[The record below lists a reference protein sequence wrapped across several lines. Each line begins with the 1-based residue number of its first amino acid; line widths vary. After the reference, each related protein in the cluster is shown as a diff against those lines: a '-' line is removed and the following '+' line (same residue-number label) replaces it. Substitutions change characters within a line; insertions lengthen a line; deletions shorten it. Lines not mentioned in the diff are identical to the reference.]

1 MARSSH
7 PGKVLLEE
15 FMKPL
20 GFTAYALAARCRMD
34 RVRLERIVRGKARVN
49 ADTAL
54 RLAKF
59 FGTKPEFWMNLQAR
73 YGLETAAS
81 EIRKELAAIKSRA
94 PAAAMSGRR
103 GQTLSLRRIG

>member
-1 MARSSH
+1 MARSPVH
-7 PGKVLLEE
+7 PGEVLLNE
-15 FMKPL
+15 FMKPHGL
-20 GFTAYALAARCRMD
+20 TAYALAARCRIE

-73 YGLETAAS
+73 YELETTAPG
-81 EIRKELAAIKSRA
+81 IRTELAAIKTGGPGIAES
-94 PAAAMSGRR
+94 
-103 GQTLSLRRIG
+103 T

>member
-1 MARSSH
+1 MARAPH

-20 GFTAYALAARCRMD
+20 GFTAYALAARCRID

-59 FGTKPEFWMNLQAR
+59 FGTTPEFWLSLQAR
-73 YGLETAAS
+73 YELETSAF
-81 EIRKELAAIKSRA
+81 EIRKELAAIKTHKEV
-94 PAAAMSGRR
+94 AA
-103 GQTLSLRRIG
+103 

>member
-1 MARSSH
+1 MARAPH

-20 GFTAYALAARCRMD
+20 GFTAYALAARCRID

-59 FGTKPEFWMNLQAR
+59 FGTTPEYWLNLQAR
-73 YGLETAAS
+73 YELETTAP
-81 EIRKELAAIKSRA
+81 EIRKELAGIKKIREEVVA
-94 PAAAMSGRR
+94 
-103 GQTLSLRRIG
+103 